1 MPALLVLVVLLGLF
15 ITLVLFADDL
25 IDWATPF
32 ADDWSDLWQGV
43 LRIGLY
49 VAVVIGSLFLSV
61 VTFTGLTLAVGDPF
75 YEKIWKETELML
87 GGVVPEKGVGWLRGA
102 IDGIGLILLG
112 IATTVL
118 RVRHRAG
125 PGRRADHRAGAR
137 RDRCRPPARR

>member
-1 MPALLVLVVLLGLF
+1 M
-15 ITLVLFADDL
+15 
-25 IDWATPF
+25 
-32 ADDWSDLWQGV
+32 

-102 IDGIGLILLG
+102 RDGLGLILLG
-112 IATTVL
+112 VATTVL
-118 RVRHRAG
+118 VFVIGLVPVIG
-125 PGRRADHRAGAR
+125 PILGPDPRRDHR
-137 RDRCRPPARR
+137 RPPARR